1 MIYQNNFAG
10 EVEIKRYEE
19 LVPEL
24 PDLTFAVK
32 EMEAIYDLTGG
43 QADIPHR
50 HAYYTV
56 IWILN
61 GQGKH
66 HIDFCDYNIEPGQLY
81 FVRPNQVH
89 QLILKNRPKGFA
101 ILFTKEF
108 LINNGIRTSF
118 ISDLSINNE
127 AGENPP
133 LLLGDSHQNLLRY
146 VQQMLSLYNGNQ
158 PFKYEALGAFLK
170 LFLIGAHEQCSA
182 NPSAEK
188 VSQEG
193 SALLVNQ
200 FKNTVE
206 DHFKHMHQVKEY
218 AALLHITAN
227 HLNDVVRSFLGTSAK
242 QYIQD
247 RIILEAKR
255 EALFTELTAKEV
267 GYDMG
272 FNDPAHFG
280 KFFRVQTGTSFQS
293 FRESIRKKYH

>member
-1 MIYQNNFAG
+1 MIYQNNSAG

-43 QADIPHR
+43 QADLPHR

-56 IWILN
+56 IWILK
-61 GQGKH
+61 GKGRH
-66 HIDFCDYNIEPGQLY
+66 HIDFCDYTIKPGQLY

-89 QLILKNRPKGFA
+89 QLILKERPKGFA
-101 ILFTKEF
+101 ILFTQEF
-108 LINNGIRTSF
+108 LVNNGIRTSF

-133 LLLGDSHQNLLRY
+133 LLLGESNQNLLGY
-146 VQQMLSLYNGNQ
+146 VRQMLSHYKGNQ

-170 LFLIGAHEQCSA
+170 LFLIGAHEQCTA
-182 NPSAEK
+182 NPSVDK
-188 VSQEG
+188 VGQAG

-200 FKNTVE
+200 FKETVE
-206 DHFKHMHQVKEY
+206 NHFKEKHQVKEY
-218 AALLHITAN
+218 AAILHITAN

-247 RIILEAKR
+247 RIALEAKR
-255 EALFTELTAKEV
+255 EALFTELTSKEV
-267 GYDMG
+267 GYNLG

-280 KFFRVQTGTSFQS
+280 KFFRAQTEMSFQT
-293 FRESIRKKYH
+293 FREAIRKKYH